1 MKINHNIQALNAYR
15 NLANNHAATAK
26 TLEKL
31 SSGLRINRAADDAA
45 GLAISEKMKSQ
56 IRGLDQAE
64 RNILDGISLIQT
76 AEGGL
81 SSIQEMAQRM
91 RELAVQAG
99 NDTLT
104 ETDRQSIQR
113 EIDQIKN
120 GINDIAN
127 NTDVNGIRPLTQEV
141 VKPEDP
147 SSGGDTTELD
157 VVFLVD
163 FSSTMTGINGD
174 GNIEAVKGG
183 IEGFVNNLEKSSYD
197 AQVAIVSI
205 TKDSIPVTQDF
216 TAFSKNPTTVSQ
228 NLSDL
233 QDIASYKTHPYE
245 SIEQSI
251 PNGVIGKELGYRE
264 NSKKVFVLFTD
275 APDES
280 RPYGFSQ
287 DSAKD
292 AVEGN
297 KINEGFDDDDIPTY
311 IFGFQDYSLDPS
323 NYDEIVN
330 NTGGKMYTT
339 GISTPQEIQ
348 DKLQNDLIKDI
359 DSNIGGSNNT
369 QQQGII
375 YLQVGANKGETFEV
389 ELTDARTTALG
400 IDDILVETQEGASV
414 AITKLDNALQQI
426 SSERSKYGAYQNA
439 LEHLHSNVT
448 NTDLNI
454 SAAQSRIADADMAKE
469 MTKFTKNNIL
479 NQSAQAMLAQAN
491 QMPQG
496 ILQLLK

>member
-15 NLANNHAATAK
+15 NLANNHATTAK
-26 TLEKL
+26 SLEKL

-91 RELAVQAG
+91 RELAVQAA

-104 ETDRQSIQR
+104 DTDRKSIQR

-141 VKPEDP
+141 VKPEEP
-147 SSGGDTTELD
+147 SSGGSTTELD

-163 FSSTMTGINGD
+163 FSSSMGGNIASVKDGING
-174 GNIEAVKGG
+174 
-183 IEGFVNNLEKSSYD
+183 FVSNLNNSSYD
-197 AQVAIVSI
+197 AQVAIVNI
-205 TKDSIPVTQDF
+205 TNDPITYDDFSNDS
-216 TAFSKNPTTVSQ
+216 TV
-228 NLSDL
+228 
-233 QDIASYKTHPYE
+233 IASNLNQTANSLTLPHE
-245 SIEQSI
+245 AIEKAI
-251 PNGVIGKELGYRE
+251 PSREIGQNLGYRPDA
-264 NSKKVFVLFTD
+264 KKVFVLFTD
-275 APDES
+275 VYDETS
-280 RPYGFSQ
+280 PPEFSEG
-287 DSAKD
+287 SAMN
-292 AVEGN
+292 AVEGDN
-297 KINEGFDDDDIPTY
+297 ISSAYDADDISTY
-311 IFGFQDYSLDPS
+311 VFSFQDYSVVTSD
-323 NYDEIVN
+323 YDEIVN
-330 NTGGKMYTT
+330 STGGKMYTD
-339 GISTPQEIQ
+339 GISTSQEIQ
-348 DKLQNDLIKDI
+348 DKLQNDLINDI

-375 YLQVGANKGETFEV
+375 YLQVGANAGETFEV

-400 IDDILVETQEGASV
+400 IDDISVETREDASA

-448 NTDLNI
+448 NVNLNI

>member
-1 MKINHNIQALNAYR
+1 MKMKINHNIQALNAYR

-26 TLEKL
+26 SLEKL

-91 RELAVQAG
+91 RELSVQAA

-104 ETDRQSIQR
+104 DTDRKSIQK
-113 EIDQIKN
+113 EIDQIKK

-127 NTDVNGIRPLTQEV
+127 NTDVNGIQPLISSFRMPDGSTSNGKV
-141 VKPEDP
+141 DIIFVIDTSGSMGSTINNVKANIDKFVETLGDIDGQFGLVQYSDIG
-147 SSGGDTTELD
+147 SSEPINKWEFTNDVDSFKDNIQDLRDNFMFGGGDGPESGLEGIMDATNGAMSFPFRD
-157 VVFLVD
+157 NSVKQFVLVTD
-163 FSSTMTGINGD
+163 AAVHESGD
-174 GNIEAVKGG
+174 GAAYPYTYNVNDVAADLKKSGIKVSVVSGSPGSPQHTQLSELSDETGGVYLDIYSDFGDSLKSLGENINESV
-183 IEGFVNNLEKSSYD
+183 
-197 AQVAIVSI
+197 
-205 TKDSIPVTQDF
+205 
-216 TAFSKNPTTVSQ
+216 PTTG
-228 NLSDL
+228 DL
-233 QDIASYKTHPYE
+233 F
-245 SIEQSI
+245 SI
-251 PNGVIGKELGYRE
+251 N
-264 NSKKVFVLFTD
+264 
-275 APDES
+275 
-280 RPYGFSQ
+280 
-287 DSAKD
+287 
-292 AVEGN
+292 
-297 KINEGFDDDDIPTY
+297 
-311 IFGFQDYSLDPS
+311 
-323 NYDEIVN
+323 
-330 NTGGKMYTT
+330 
-339 GISTPQEIQ
+339 
-348 DKLQNDLIKDI
+348 
-359 DSNIGGSNNT
+359 
-369 QQQGII
+369 
-375 YLQVGANKGETFEV
+375 LQVGANAGETFEV

-400 IDDILVETQEGASV
+400 IDDISVETREDASA

-448 NTDLNI
+448 NVNLNI